1 MTITAEVKV
10 MEARSRVERSIPLV
24 GCVDGCCELDADPLC
39 PECLKLVDDY
49 VAAIK
54 QREAGA

>member
-1 MTITAEVKV
+1 MTITAEVRV
-10 MEARSRVERSIPLV
+10 METRARVERSV
-24 GCVDGCCELDADPLC
+24 EDCCALDETELC
-39 PECLKLVDDY
+39 PACLRLVDDY